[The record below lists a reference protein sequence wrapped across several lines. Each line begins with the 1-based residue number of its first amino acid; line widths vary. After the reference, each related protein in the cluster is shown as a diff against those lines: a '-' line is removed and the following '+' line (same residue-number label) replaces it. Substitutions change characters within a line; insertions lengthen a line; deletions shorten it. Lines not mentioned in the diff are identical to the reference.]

1 MWYDLIVLAIL
12 GYFALRGAAR
22 GLLTQLAAIAAII
35 VCLVFAESISAAF
48 GPMVKLD
55 PPLNNWVIMFGAY
68 LVCSF
73 IAFGLARVLT
83 DWVERA
89 KLDSFNQH
97 LGAIFGLLKGVV
109 LCLVMTF
116 FLVTLSPASRAA
128 LSNSR
133 SAYAAAYIMD
143 RIHPIMPAK
152 LNEALA
158 KYLHVYETGVPE
170 TGEPDADAS
179 QPGPVLT
186 GPGSSSP
193 PIVGVPPWP
202 TTNDPFAFP
211 AQPQGGGAAAPNGGV
226 TQQAVDQFLAQ
237 LPATISND
245 LRYLLGESL
254 ANTPPEQW
262 ASAQA
267 QFWNMLRQTRPDD
280 LRDLQNQLVS
290 HRQQPLGD
298 AIDALLGR
306 FIAPSAPATAPRPTA
321 QPQSTAPAY
330 TQPQYPPPSYSQ
342 PSYPQPNYVQPSYPQ
357 PTNQPPATNAPN
369 GNYPVVNTPP
379 NGFPNTTYPN
389 SNYPTTAPSATPY
402 SPQPVSPPPLVA
414 SPQSGQDQ
422 LISEI
427 SRVYSS
433 IPPVQL
439 QVQGDIRQ
447 RLSGIPPEVVQKVLE
462 DWRRDVV
469 QPQAIDPDPVTDA
482 DAPLEMRIL
491 RQLQARGIPV
501 NRLSSEVQNRL
512 EGAAIR

>member
-22 GLLTQLAAIAAII
+22 GLLTQLASIGAII

-55 PPLNNWVIMFGAY
+55 PPLNNWVVMFGAY

-143 RIHPIMPAK
+143 RIHPIMPAR

-158 KYLHVYETGVPE
+158 KYLHVYETGIPE
-170 TGEPDADAS
+170 IAETNPTSPQA
-179 QPGPVLT
+179 GPALT
-186 GPGSSSP
+186 GPGTNSP
-193 PIVGVPPWP
+193 PINSVPPWP
-202 TTNDPFAFP
+202 TASDPFTLP
-211 AQPQGGGAAAPNGGV
+211 GQTQGGGTLPPSSQG

-237 LPATISND
+237 LPATIGND

-267 QFWNMLRQTRPDD
+267 QFWNMLRQTRPED
-280 LRDLQNQLVS
+280 LRDLQNQLLS

-298 AIDALLGR
+298 AINALLGR
-306 FIAPSAPATAPRPTA
+306 FMTPSTPTTTPQPNTQPQVPTPAYA
-321 QPQSTAPAY
+321 QPQY
-330 TQPQYPPPSYSQ
+330 RPPTYNQ
-342 PSYPQPNYVQPSYPQ
+342 PSYPQPNYSQPNY
-357 PTNQPPATNAPN
+357 QPPATNAPN
-369 GNYPVVNTPP
+369 SRYPVVNSPASGYP
-379 NGFPNTTYPN
+379 NPSYPN
-389 SNYPTTAPSATPY
+389 SNYPTAAPSATPY
-402 SPQPVSPPPLVA
+402 SAQPVSPPPLVA
-414 SPQSGQDQ
+414 SPQSRQDQ
-422 LISEI
+422 LIAEI

-447 RLSGIPPEVVQKVLE
+447 RLSGIPPEVVQIVLE